1 MRDWK
6 EETRLRVEFIRQQL
20 KQAGA
25 KGIVYGNSGGK
36 DSALVGILCKMAC
49 DNTIGVLMPC
59 HSSRNYGQ
67 DMEDGLKVAHQ
78 FHIKTLT
85 VDLTPVRQALL
96 DAMKET
102 ACPPSE
108 TAVKNI
114 APRLRMT
121 TLYSLAQTESCLV
134 AGTGNRS
141 EAYLGYFTKWGDG
154 AYDFNPIGDL
164 TVTEILAFLKALDA
178 PAEVIEKAP
187 SAGLYDGQTDEDEM
201 GVRYGD
207 VDLYLLGHKE
217 QPPEK
222 ASKMHRASAH
232 KRHLPVTYGSSQTL

>member
-78 FHIKTLT
+78 FHIKTLFHF
-85 VDLTPVRQALL
+85 
-96 DAMKET
+96 M
-102 ACPPSE
+102 
-108 TAVKNI
+108 
-114 APRLRMT
+114 M
-121 TLYSLAQTESCLV
+121 
-134 AGTGNRS
+134 
-141 EAYLGYFTKWGDG
+141 
-154 AYDFNPIGDL
+154 
-164 TVTEILAFLKALDA
+164 
-178 PAEVIEKAP
+178 
-187 SAGLYDGQTDEDEM
+187 
-201 GVRYGD
+201 
-207 VDLYLLGHKE
+207 
-217 QPPEK
+217 
-222 ASKMHRASAH
+222 
-232 KRHLPVTYGSSQTL
+232 